1 MLLGVAT
8 LVVELIAGFASNS
21 IAVFA
26 DAGHQF
32 ADVSGLT
39 LSLVAIRIAAGP
51 RTDER
56 TFGLYR
62 LEILAATANALL
74 LLAIS
79 GFVIYE
85 GLRRLS
91 APPEIHPA
99 IVVGVATFALATN
112 GLALWLLRRG
122 AKDALTLRAAYLEV
136 GGDLLGAAAVFV
148 AGVLVLAFGWVQAD
162 AIASIAIGVL
172 IVPRAI
178 SVLRDAVDILLE
190 ASPKGV
196 DLETIRGHILDARG
210 VADVHDLHAWTITSG
225 MNVVSAHVVLE
236 PDGRPGDVLDELG
249 RCLSDD
255 FDINHS
261 TFQLETPD
269 HVRWE
274 ARSAQ
279 PRH

>member
-1 MLLGVAT
+1 MAT